1 MQNTL
6 PLLGVNIDHVATL
19 RQARQ
24 INYPDPIHAAL
35 QAELAGADFITLHL
49 REDRRHIQDN
59 DVIQLKQLMQTKM
72 NLELSTQQIMIDFAK
87 KIQPY
92 NVCLVPENRQE
103 ITTEGGLDIIRG
115 IKQITNMCSQLLKH
129 EINVSLFIDPDIEQI
144 NAACETGAKAI
155 ELHSGEWANNN
166 TQDELAILKDATAY
180 ANSKGLIVNIGHGLN
195 YHNVKPVAAIDGITE
210 LNIGHAII
218 ARAVFTGI
226 QRAVSDMI
234 QLIQTSVSIK

>member
-1 MQNTL
+1 MQNPL

-49 REDRRHIQDN
+49 REDRRHIQDH

-103 ITTEGGLDIIRG
+103 ITTEGGLDVISG
-115 IKQITNMCSQLLKH
+115 ITQITNMCSQLLNYG
-129 EINVSLFIDPDIEQI
+129 INVSLFIDPDTKQI
-144 NAACETGAKAI
+144 DAACETGAKAI

-166 TQDELAILKDATAY
+166 TQDELTILKDATTY
-180 ANSKGLIVNIGHGLN
+180 AISKGLTVNVGHGLN
-195 YHNVKPVAAIDGITE
+195 YHNVKPVVAIDGITE

-218 ARAVFTGI
+218 SRAIFTGI
-226 QRAVSDMI
+226 QGAVSDMI
-234 QLIQTSVSIK
+234 QLIQTSRSTK

>member
-103 ITTEGGLDIIRG
+103 ITTEGGLDVIRG